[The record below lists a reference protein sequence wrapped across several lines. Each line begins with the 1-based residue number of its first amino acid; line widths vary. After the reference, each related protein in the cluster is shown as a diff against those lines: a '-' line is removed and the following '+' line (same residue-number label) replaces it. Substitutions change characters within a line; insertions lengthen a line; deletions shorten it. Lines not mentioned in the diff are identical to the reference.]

1 MNMLK
6 QFPWK
11 KLMRVGKP
19 FWVSETRNV
28 AYKRF
33 FALLALIAGQT
44 FVLLLIN
51 KTNGAF
57 FTAIEKHSMWD
68 YYLYMAIYIA
78 LLGLNTPLQ
87 VKISL
92 TRTRLALLWRSWL
105 SKKTFASACAEDAI
119 GKFADHPNIDHPEQR
134 MTQDLDSF
142 CNSLLGLVI
151 SIIEAS
157 AHVVIFSVVLFHLSP
172 MLFWTDLGYATLGV
186 LIVASIG
193 KEMPALNDKQ
203 FASEAALRTTL
214 ALTNDPHYLQSGTS
228 ASLHREALSQL
239 DTVIKTLL
247 GIATLNSRV
256 QMFTTG
262 FNLLVPL
269 IPAIIMAPIYF
280 RGDIEFGAITQSV
293 MAFTVVFNGATL
305 LIAQFGG
312 ISAFAAVTNRVGA
325 LLEELES
332 VKGTE
337 STELIVDLKDSSE
350 LTVREA
356 ISENRA

>member
-1 MNMLK
+1 M
-6 QFPWK
+6 
-11 KLMRVGKP
+11 
-19 FWVSETRNV
+19 
-28 AYKRF
+28 
-33 FALLALIAGQT
+33 
-44 FVLLLIN
+44 
-51 KTNGAF
+51 
-57 FTAIEKHSMWD
+57 
-68 YYLYMAIYIA
+68 
-78 LLGLNTPLQ
+78 
-87 VKISL
+87 
-92 TRTRLALLWRSWL
+92 
-105 SKKTFASACAEDAI
+105 
-119 GKFADHPNIDHPEQR
+119 GKFADHPHIDHPEQR

-214 ALTNDPHYLQSGTS
+214 ALTNDPHYLQSGTG

-337 STELIVDLKDSSE
+337 STDLIVDLKDSSE

-356 ISENRA
+356 IRENRT

>member
-11 KLMRVGKP
+11 RLVKVGMP
-19 FWVSETRNV
+19 FWLSETRKT
-28 AYKRF
+28 AYLRF
-33 FALLALIAGQT
+33 FTLLALIAGQT

-57 FTAIEKHSMWD
+57 FTAIEKHSLFD
-68 YYLYMAIYIA
+68 YYVFMAIYVV
-78 LLGLNTPLQ
+78 LLGVNTPLQ
-87 VKISL
+87 VNISL

-105 SKKTFASACAEDAI
+105 SKTLFTYACAKDTI
-119 GKFADHPNIDHPEQR
+119 GKFVDRPDIDHPEQR

-157 AHVVIFSVVLFHLSP
+157 AHVIIFSVVLYNLSP
-172 MLFWTDLGYATLGV
+172 ALFWTDLGYATLGV

-193 KEMPALNDKQ
+193 KEMPALNNKQ

-214 ALTNDPHYLQSGTS
+214 ASTNDANYLTADAS
-228 ASLHREALSQL
+228 AGLHKESLSQL

-269 IPAIIMAPIYF
+269 IPAMIMAPIYF
-280 RGDIEFGAITQSV
+280 RGEIEFGAITQAV

-325 LLEELES
+325 LLEEFES
-332 VKGTE
+332 DKNAEANLSSQVK
-337 STELIVDLKDSSE
+337 LHQMWC
-350 LTVREA
+350 
-356 ISENRA
+356 

>member
-1 MNMLK
+1 MNIIK
-6 QFPWK
+6 EFPWK
-11 KLMRVGKP
+11 KLVRVGKP
-19 FWVSETRNV
+19 FWISETRDV

-33 FALLALIAGQT
+33 FTLLALIAGQT

-57 FTAIEKHSMWD
+57 FTAIEKHAMWD
-68 YYLYMAIYIA
+68 YYLFMAIYIA
-78 LLGLNTPLQ
+78 LLGINTPLQ

-92 TRTRLALLWRSWL
+92 SRTRLALLWRSWL
-105 SKKTFASACAEDAI
+105 SKTIFASACSENNL
-119 GKFADHPNIDHPEQR
+119 GKFIDRPDIDHPEQR

-157 AHVVIFSVVLFHLSP
+157 AHVVIFSVVLYKLSP
-172 MLFWTDLGYATLGV
+172 ALFWTDLVYSTVGV

-193 KEMPALNDKQ
+193 KDMPALNNKQ

-214 ALTNDPHYLQSGTS
+214 AQTNDANYLATGAS
-228 ASLHREALSQL
+228 ASLHREALEHL

-247 GIATLNSRV
+247 GIANLNCRV

-269 IPAIIMAPIYF
+269 IPAIIMAPLYF
-280 RGDIEFGAITQSV
+280 DGKVEFGVITQSV

-312 ISAFAAVTNRVGA
+312 ISAFAAVTNRVGS
-325 LLEELES
+325 LLEELGSAKQTGKTS
-332 VKGTE
+332 VLAADNSCAYAVK
-337 STELIVDLKDSSE
+337 
-350 LTVREA
+350 EA
-356 ISENRA
+356 VCENRG